1 MGLLWEGW
9 AWGQHVFPRHAPPE
23 GLADGAGPLWGTDGT
38 GNRRLTGENPGWRAL
53 VSCPAPGE
61 PAPSPGGRRAVA
73 LRCRPSRL
81 PPHADSAVPLRPPRP
96 AQEPDGPT
104 SPRRQL
110 TGNSRKSRW
119 TRAPPAPRPCAR
131 TEVTG
136 ASTDGGTTSAPHAPR
151 TSARPQRHATR
162 QGRDRLACAPLLS
175 ERRGFSP
182 EPDAAPPAPRT
193 KRPPTGVLRAALAGA
208 NSRGRL
214 RRGPRYISDVSHGSG
229 EFLPARTRK

>member
-1 MGLLWEGW
+1 MGG
-9 AWGQHVFPRHAPPE
+9 P
-23 GLADGAGPLWGTDGT
+23 GLGAT
-38 GNRRLTGENPGWRAL
+38 RLSASR
-53 VSCPAPGE
+53 
-61 PAPSPGGRRAVA
+61 SPGGTAGRCGAPLGDGRDGKSPADRGEPRVAGTCVMPRSRRARSVTRRA
-73 LRCRPSRL
+73 SGRGAPVRPSRL

-151 TSARPQRHATR
+151 TSARPQRHATT